1 MATEQQKQAA
11 LAHIE
16 ARVRIAEDQGFHAT
30 ARSWRDYHATL
41 ATRDA
46 SEIVIAKVF
55 GNDIPL
61 EY

>member
-16 ARVRIAEDQGFHAT
+16 ARVRIAEDNGFHAT
-30 ARSWRDYHATL
+30 ARSWRDYHSTL
-41 ATRDA
+41 AHRPA
-46 SEIVIAKVF
+46 SEIVISKIF
-55 GNDIPL
+55 GADIPL